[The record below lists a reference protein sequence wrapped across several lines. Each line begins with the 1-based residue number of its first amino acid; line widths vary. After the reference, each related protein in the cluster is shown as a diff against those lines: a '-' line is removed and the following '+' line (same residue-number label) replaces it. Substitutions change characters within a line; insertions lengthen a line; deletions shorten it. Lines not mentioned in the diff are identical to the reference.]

1 IEIAQ
6 GLEVQH
12 HFDIVAE
19 QQSNGDAV
27 IVLGDGP
34 VAVANDAMQALQAG
48 ALVGVRDL
56 PAVDGDDS
64 PGAEG
69 AVAEHLV
76 ALRLVEDGSDAGALL
91 LEAERVENTGGGVRT
106 EGLRADLGAVTQQPL
121 KRRSLEVAFEG
132 VEAWQS
138 KCGGEEQAAKD
149 IDCGDL

>member
-1 IEIAQ
+1 MGIDGFSLLSSQIEIAQ

-64 PGAEG
+64 PGAD
-69 AVAEHLV
+69 
-76 ALRLVEDGSDAGALL
+76 RQPSQSSSGSGMVSGISDVSSFGLTTTPL
-91 LEAERVENTGGGVRT
+91 CRT
-106 EGLRADLGAVTQQPL
+106 PSSSG
-121 KRRSLEVAFEG
+121 
-132 VEAWQS
+132 QS
-138 KCGGEEQAAKD
+138 
-149 IDCGDL
+149 